1 LGKGGFGVVFKAM
14 RKKDEKIVALKA
26 LTARGMITEEMIQA
40 EVGLMLLVQDE
51 CESILRCYETYKWG
65 TRYYLVVEFM
75 DFSVRNLIDYQ
86 QKVITEGIIR
96 YICGAVLK
104 GLAAMHKK
112 KIMHRDIKSDNIL
125 INKEG

>member
-1 LGKGGFGVVFKAM
+1 M

-86 QKVITEGIIR
+86 
-96 YICGAVLK
+96 
-104 GLAAMHKK
+104 
-112 KIMHRDIKSDNIL
+112 
-125 INKEG
+125 